1 LNACALPRTRHS
13 ARVGTAGQLNV
24 VGGLA
29 LMLFLTGCSNEPA
42 KSTVDGHSDTQW
54 LPDQA
59 VTSTS
64 VIATHTYT
72 CDQNRIIAIQYLG
85 DGLSLL
91 LHTPHRRRATRLQA
105 PRQGSP
111 FYGPRTVLTLHGQS
125 LVLREDGVLRRC
137 ERD

>member
-1 LNACALPRTRHS
+1 MYACALPRTRHS
-13 ARVGTAGQLNV
+13 ARVGAAGRFKV

-29 LMLFLTGCSNEPA
+29 VMLFLTGCSNEPA
-42 KSTVDGHSDTQW
+42 KGTFDGHSDTRW
-54 LPDQA
+54 LPEQA
-59 VTSTS
+59 VTPTS

-72 CDQNRIIAIQYLG
+72 CNQNRIIAIQYLG

-91 LHTPHRRRATRLQA
+91 LHTPRRQRATRLRA
-105 PRQGSP
+105 PRQGSS
-111 FYGPRTVLTLHGQS
+111 FYGSKTVLTLHGQS